1 MAIERGLGKW
11 RFVFNLLPKNMNESG
26 QSFKLSILPDSRF
39 ISYNS
44 LYISWRSLKQQLG
57 FFKEAFTS
65 PLGKIIL
72 IQFDTYIAVYKI
84 ENENL
89 ITEPLVTVPI
99 NENDEVIMSEWCS
112 GGYVEQWERAFIGG
126 ELIVGEQN

>member
-1 MAIERGLGKW
+1 M
-11 RFVFNLLPKNMNESG
+11 
-26 QSFKLSILPDSRF
+26 
-39 ISYNS
+39 
-44 LYISWRSLKQQLG
+44 G
-57 FFKEAFTS
+57 FFKDAFTS

-126 ELIVGEQN
+126 ELIVGEQK